1 MKMDHRRNPET
12 AVIAKARALLAA
24 AVRSVNQLESAA
36 EQAFDCLAALTGQW
50 CPCHHSASDPEQGLH
65 RLAALTGMLS
75 QFEEPAGLHDPLAA
89 DVAAMFAPAVCQDA
103 QALLRVLDAIGK
115 RLAVVTVFVQQ
126 VAAMPSA
133 D

>member
-12 AVIAKARALLAA
+12 AVIAQARALLAA

-50 CPCHHSASDPEQGLH
+50 CPCQDSTRASQGLH

-75 QFEEPAGLHDPLAA
+75 QFEKLAGLHDPLAA
-89 DVAAMFAPAVCQDA
+89 DVAALYAAAVCKDA

-126 VAAMPSA
+126 CAATPSA